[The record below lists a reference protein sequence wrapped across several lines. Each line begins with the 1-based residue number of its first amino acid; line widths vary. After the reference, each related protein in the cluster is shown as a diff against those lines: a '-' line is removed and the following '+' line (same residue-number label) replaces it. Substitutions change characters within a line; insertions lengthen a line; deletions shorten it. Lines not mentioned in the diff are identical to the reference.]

1 MQAAASLTLAALL
14 RPLTRGARAVAGLAG
29 PPG

>member
-14 RPLTRGARAVAGLAG
+14 RPPTRAAGAVAGLAG
-29 PPG
+29 PLG